1 MQFQE
6 FALETIIVECNFKN
20 LLWKQLLL
28 NAISRIYSGNN
39 YSWMQPQ
46 EFALE
51 TIIVE
56 RNFKN
61 ATIKKRTFQLMGPS
75 SCIKPCSEKLHQLI
89 DKKMMKRNCAAYG
102 SYYNVSTQSFL
113 WRKLFHRVS
122 QAFIFLPENVSI
134 TLPRC
139 DS

>member
-1 MQFQE
+1 MLFQE

-56 RNFKN
+56 RNLKN
-61 ATIKKRTFQLMGPS
+61 LLLKQLELNAISRM
-75 SCIKPCSEKLHQLI
+75 L
-89 DKKMMKRNCAAYG
+89 
-102 SYYNVSTQSFL
+102 QSREEHF
-113 WRKLFHRVS
+113 
-122 QAFIFLPENVSI
+122 N
-134 TLPRC
+134 
-139 DS
+139 